1 MQPTHE
7 EHTMNVN
14 ENGIAWM
21 IAGGVRADSAEDRRQ
36 RLHRTEIAHSAV
48 SRGDVLLRL
57 RGRVA
62 AMIDP
67 RIDPRP
73 TVVSADCCPA

>member
-1 MQPTHE
+1 
-7 EHTMNVN
+7 MNVN

-36 RLHRTEIAHSAV
+36 RLHRAEIAHAAAP
-48 SRGDVLLRL
+48 RGDVLLRL
-57 RGRVA
+57 RQRVA

-67 RIDPRP
+67 RIDARP
-73 TVVSADCCPA
+73 AVVSADCCPA

>member
-1 MQPTHE
+1 
-7 EHTMNVN
+7 MNVN

-36 RLHRTEIAHSAV
+36 RLHRAEIARAAAARS
-48 SRGDVLLRL
+48 DVLLRL
-57 RGRVA
+57 RVRVA

-67 RIDPRP
+67 RIDPHP
-73 TVVSADCCPA
+73 TVGSADCCPA